1 VKISNTLTGQKED
14 FTPGGDEVKLYVC
27 GMTPKFHP
35 HLGHARLF
43 VAADVLRRYLEYRG
57 YRVHHV
63 QNFTDID
70 DKIIARAADEGDTPE
85 AVARKYSDSYFAA
98 MDALNV
104 LRAHEYPTVTGVMP
118 RIIAFVEGLIARGA
132 AYVADGDVWFSVE
145 HFPDYGALSG
155 RQDALEEGLVGA
167 RKELEPGK
175 RDPRDFA
182 LWKSAKPG
190 EPAWDSPWGPGRPGW
205 HIECSTM
212 VRETL
217 GDTIDIH
224 GGGYDLLF
232 PHHENERAQSEAFT
246 GQPFVRYWAHIG
258 LLTTSGGEKMSH
270 SLLNFRTVQDVLEH
284 YDPMAVRLYLLQ
296 THYRAPLSFNE
307 EALAGAAR
315 GLARLRAASGAPGQA
330 PPVSP
335 PILGRRRGPGDE
347 VGPPSVPPNAGG
359 EARTGARAGDEV
371 GPPSVPPNAGG
382 EARTADERGDG
393 APANPQSQ
401 ASTGAAGAGEH
412 EAPATPPG
420 LGGQGG
426 PRARFEAA
434 MDDDFNT
441 SAALAAL
448 FELAAELNAR
458 RGDPAAAAEVAEGQ
472 AVLRELAGVLG
483 LDLAPRA
490 GASAQ
495 AAEPFVELLLA
506 VRGDLRAARQWVL
519 ADRIRDGLRE
529 LGVAVEDHPD
539 GSTWRFE

>member
-1 VKISNTLTGQKED
+1 MKISNTLTGQKED
-14 FTPGGDEVKLYVC
+14 FAPGGDEVKLYVC

-104 LRAHEYPTVTGVMP
+104 LRADEYPTVTGVMP
-118 RIIAFVEGLIARGA
+118 QIIAFVEGLVARGA

-145 HFPDYGALSG
+145 HFPDYGTLSG

-258 LLTTSGGEKMSH
+258 LLTTSGGDKMSH
-270 SLLNFRTVQDVLEH
+270 SLLNFRTVQDLLEH

-307 EALAGAAR
+307 EAVAGAAR
-315 GLARLRAASGAPGQA
+315 GLARLRAAAGAPQQA
-330 PPVSP
+330 PPASP
-335 PILGRRRGPGDE
+335 NLAGWRRPGDE
-347 VGPPSVPPNAGG
+347 HAG
-359 EARTGARAGDEV
+359 
-371 GPPSVPPNAGG
+371 
-382 EARTADERGDG
+382 
-393 APANPQSQ
+393 
-401 ASTGAAGAGEH
+401 
-412 EAPATPPG
+412 EAPASPPE
-420 LGGQGG
+420 LGGTEGG
-426 PRARFEAA
+426 PAAARARFETA

-448 FELAAELNAR
+448 FDLAGELNAR
-458 RGDPAAAAEVAEGQ
+458 RGDPAAAADAAEGQ
-472 AVLRELAGVLG
+472 ALLRELAGVLG
-483 LDLAPRA
+483 LDLSPRA
-490 GASAQ
+490 SASAQ

-506 VRGDLRAARQWVL
+506 VRGDLRTARQWAL

-529 LGVAVEDHPD
+529 LGVAVEDRPD
-539 GSTWRFE
+539 GSTWHFE